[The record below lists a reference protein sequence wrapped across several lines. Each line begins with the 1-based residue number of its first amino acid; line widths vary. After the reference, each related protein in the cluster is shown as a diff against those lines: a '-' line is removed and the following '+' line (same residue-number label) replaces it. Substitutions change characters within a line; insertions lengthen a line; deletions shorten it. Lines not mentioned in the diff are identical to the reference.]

1 MIDSEHILSG
11 NIKKPYS
18 TTNIYKTIENTVVD
32 QDISQQSNNNQDR
45 TKLYLTKISISKPN
59 RNNSIQHMDK
69 KKVTKKII
77 PNNSFSEFT
86 FPKLPSHTKQ
96 KHWSILLS
104 NTPIKTNKVPTIAT
118 IHNTRHHQQE
128 NTNIQKYLFSSYY
141 VRKKYIIII

>member
-96 KHWSILLS
+96 KH
-104 NTPIKTNKVPTIAT
+104 
-118 IHNTRHHQQE
+118 
-128 NTNIQKYLFSSYY
+128 
-141 VRKKYIIII
+141 